1 MCREVFDCVLHS
13 LAGYLPL
20 CWERKSWARALQRL
34 RAKTRG
40 SSVVE
45 TFSDSLWPWSL
56 QHVMQCS
63 RNTLWSPLRQHDLY
77 RFWHNVTCTFFFFFS
92 EEVVRFFFFQ
102 KFSLQSCCKTVHLK
116 SLEIE
121 PIKAKDFSGS
131 MKNQSFMNLQI
142 YILSQKGIIIIVF
155 FL

>member
-1 MCREVFDCVLHS
+1 MHI
-13 LAGYLPL
+13 
-20 CWERKSWARALQRL
+20 
-34 RAKTRG
+34 
-40 SSVVE
+40 
-45 TFSDSLWPWSL
+45 
-56 QHVMQCS
+56 
-63 RNTLWSPLRQHDLY
+63 
-77 RFWHNVTCTFFFFFS
+77 FFFFS

-142 YILSQKGIIIIVF
+142 YISSQKGIIIIVF
-155 FL
+155 FFVKLLILLLFHCLHGLVLASATLFYQQSLAEEYGH